1 MFIIV
6 SVGIHFTMG
15 PGVTAI
21 SPMFRIP
28 DTPDNTVAIVTLSRG
43 KIERVPPTPTP
54 PPHITKRSIANLAP
68 LKYLEFGAHGP
79 RHGIKPPARRT
90 SMLSVH
96 GREAAPAPGPD
107 APAATDQNPVAE
119 AKRGDTAQT
128 DSGSN
133 KSLVGGAV
141 QWGDDNPPRLVS
153 MAALSANTS
162 SNSRHV
168 RLEVDVGPDG
178 DVQAVRIISS
188 SGDATLDASV
198 VDAVRKSAFAP
209 ATLNGLPVHGTCV
222 IDVPTTTAAA
232 T

>member
-1 MFIIV
+1 
-6 SVGIHFTMG
+6 MG
-15 PGVTAI
+15 PGVTAV

-28 DTPDNTVAIVTLSRG
+28 DTPDQTVAIVTLSRG
-43 KIERVPPTPTP
+43 KLDVIPPTPTP
-54 PPHITKRSIANLAP
+54 PPHIIKRSVANIAP
-68 LKYLEFGAHGP
+68 MKYLEFGAHGP

-107 APAATDQNPVAE
+107 APAATDVNPVAE
-119 AKRGDTAQT
+119 AKRGDSAQT
-128 DSGSN
+128 DSGAN

-141 QWGDDNPPRLVS
+141 VWGDDQPPRLLS
-153 MAALSANTS
+153 MAASGPNGSAV
-162 SNSRHV
+162 NSKHV

-178 DVQAVRIISS
+178 DVQAVRVISS
-188 SGDATLDASV
+188 SGDATLDAAV
-198 VDAVRKSAFAP
+198 IDAVRKSTFAP